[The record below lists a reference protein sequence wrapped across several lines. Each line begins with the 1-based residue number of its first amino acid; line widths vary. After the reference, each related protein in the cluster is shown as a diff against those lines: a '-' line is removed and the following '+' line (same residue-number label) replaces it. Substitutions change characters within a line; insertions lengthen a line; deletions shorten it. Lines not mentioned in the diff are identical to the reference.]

1 MTSKQLIKF
10 AKSLG
15 WVLAR
20 HGSNHQIFT
29 HENSTQRV
37 IIPYHTR
44 DHVGTL
50 IKKQLLAGVAW
61 DTPSPWSWFLQD
73 GK

>member
-20 HGSNHQIFT
+20 NGSKHQIFT
-29 HENSTQRV
+29 HENSTRRV

-50 IKKQLLAGVAW
+50 IKKQLLAGVA
-61 DTPSPWSWFLQD
+61 
-73 GK
+73 

>member
-1 MTSKQLIKF
+1 MTSKQLIKL

-15 WVLAR
+15 WVLTR
-20 HGSNHQIFT
+20 HGGKHQIFT
-29 HENSTQRV
+29 HENSTRRV

-50 IKKQLLAGVAW
+50 IKKQLLAGVA
-61 DTPSPWSWFLQD
+61 
-73 GK
+73 

>member
-15 WVLAR
+15 WVLTR
-20 HGSNHQIFT
+20 HGGKHQIFT

-50 IKKQLLAGVAW
+50 IKKQLLAGVA
-61 DTPSPWSWFLQD
+61 
-73 GK
+73 